1 MAFTESE
8 VIALLAQVFASSNP
22 NLEVGIGDD
31 AAVIRTSSR
40 TVITTD
46 MAVEGVHFRLEWSSA
61 FEIGRK
67 ITAANLADVFS
78 MGAKPTF
85 LVVAISL
92 TGNEELEW
100 IKHLANGIAFEANLV
115 GAAVVGGD
123 LATGA
128 AVTSA
133 ITALGEFGDFGEVM
147 DPILR
152 SGAQVGDQIYLSNLT
167 GWSRAGLAILEK
179 GLPIESDSAKRAVA
193 AFRAPTLNYA
203 YAANLAK
210 ATAMSDVSDSI
221 VSQAEQMAAASNVKF
236 NLDFN
241 LFQAAADFSELRA
254 LSAELNVSVSD
265 LMLGGGEDHVFMA
278 TGKDLPGLLIGN
290 VSVGSG
296 LSVSGNEKAPDT
308 WRHFD

>member
-8 VIALLAQVFASSNP
+8 VIALLEQVFASSNP

-31 AAVIRTSSR
+31 AAVIRTSNR

-46 MAVEGVHFRLEWSSA
+46 MAVEGVHFRQQWSSA

-85 LVVAISL
+85 LVVAVSL
-92 TGNEELEW
+92 TGNEDLEW
-100 IKHLANGIAFEANLV
+100 IKNLAQGIAFEADLV
-115 GAAVVGGD
+115 GASVVGGD
-123 LATGA
+123 LAKGE
-128 AVTSA
+128 AVTIA
-133 ITALGEFGDFGEVM
+133 ITALGEVT

-152 SGAQVGDQIYLSNLT
+152 SGAKVGDQIYLSNLP

-179 GLPIESDSAKRAVA
+179 SLPIESESAKRAVA

-210 ATAMSDVSDSI
+210 ATALSDLSDSLMTQ
-221 VSQAEQMAAASNVKF
+221 VAQMSAASNVKF
-236 NLDFN
+236 DVDLN
-241 LFQAAADFSELRA
+241 LFQAAADFDELRT
-254 LSAELNVSVSD
+254 LSEEID
-265 LMLGGGEDHVFMA
+265 LSIADLILGGGEDHVFIA
-278 TGKDLPGLLIGN
+278 TGNGLPGLHIGHVSDGVGLN
-290 VSVGSG
+290 V
-296 LSVSGNEKAPDT
+296 LGNEKAPDT

>member
-31 AAVIRTSSR
+31 AAVVRTSNR

-46 MAVEGVHFRLEWSSA
+46 MAVEGVHFRQEWSSA

-85 LVVAISL
+85 LVVAVSL
-92 TGNEELEW
+92 TGQEDLEW
-100 IKHLANGIAFEANLV
+100 IKNLAKGIAFEANLV

-123 LATGA
+123 LAKGA
-128 AVTSA
+128 AVTIA
-133 ITALGEFGDFGEVM
+133 ITALGEVETA
-147 DPILR
+147 ILR
-152 SGAQVGDQIYLSNLT
+152 SGAQVGDQIYLSNLP
-167 GWSRAGLAILEK
+167 GWSSAGLAILES
-179 GLPIESDSAKRAVA
+179 GLPIETEAAKRAVA
-193 AFRAPTLNYA
+193 AFRAPTLNYV

-210 ATAMSDVSDSI
+210 ASAMSDVSDSLMT
-221 VSQAEQMAAASNVKF
+221 QAEQMAVASKVNF

-241 LFQAAADFSELRA
+241 LVQASPDFAELRA
-254 LSAELNVSVSD
+254 LSQELNISIAD
-265 LMLGGGEDHVFMA
+265 LILGGGEDHVFLA
-278 TGKDLPGLLIGN
+278 TGEDLPGLLIGKVSEGTGLN
-290 VSVGSG
+290 V
-296 LSVSGNEKAPDT
+296 LGNEKAPDT

>member
-22 NLEVGIGDD
+22 NLELGIGDD
-31 AAVIRTSSR
+31 AAVIRTSNR

-85 LVVAISL
+85 LVVAVSL
-92 TGNEELEW
+92 TGNEDLEW
-100 IKHLANGIAFEANLV
+100 IKNLAKGIAFEAHLV

-123 LATGA
+123 LAKSA
-128 AVTSA
+128 IVTIA
-133 ITALGEFGDFGEVM
+133 ITALGEVA

-152 SGAQVGDQIYLSNLT
+152 SGAKVGDQIYLSNLP

-179 GLPIESDSAKRAVA
+179 DLPIESESAKRAVA

-210 ATAMSDVSDSI
+210 ATAMSDVSDSLMT
-221 VSQAEQMAAASNVKF
+221 QAEQMAAASNVKF

-241 LFQAAADFSELRA
+241 LFQAATDFTELRT
-254 LSAELNVSVSD
+254 LSEEIDVSIAD
-265 LMLGGGEDHVFMA
+265 LILGGGEDHVFLA
-278 TGKDLPGLLIGN
+278 TGEDLPGLLIGN
-290 VSVGSG
+290 VTAGSG
-296 LSVSGNEKAPDT
+296 LTVLGNEKAPDT

>member
-8 VIALLAQVFASSNP
+8 VIALLAQVFATSNP

-31 AAVIRTSSR
+31 AAVIRTSNR

-46 MAVEGVHFRLEWSSA
+46 MAVEGVHFRQQWSSA

-85 LVVAISL
+85 LVVAVSL
-92 TGNEELEW
+92 TGNEDLEW
-100 IKHLANGIAFEANLV
+100 IKNLAQGIAFEANLV

-123 LATGA
+123 LTKGA
-128 AVTSA
+128 AVTIA
-133 ITALGEFGDFGEVM
+133 ITALGEVT

-152 SGAQVGDQIYLSNLT
+152 SGAQVGDQIYLSNLP

-179 GLPIESDSAKRAVA
+179 GLPIETDAAKRAVA

-203 YAANLAK
+203 YATDLAN
-210 ATAMSDVSDSI
+210 ATALSDVSDSLMTQ
-221 VSQAEQMAAASNVKF
+221 SEQIAAASNVKF
-236 NLDFN
+236 DLDFN
-241 LFQAAADFSELRA
+241 LFKAATDFKELRT
-254 LSAELNVSVSD
+254 LSEELNVSVAD
-265 LMLGGGEDHVFMA
+265 LIFGGGEDHVFLA
-278 TGKDLPGLLIGN
+278 TGEDLPGLLIGN
-290 VSVGSG
+290 VSAGSG
-296 LSVSGNEKAPDT
+296 LTVLGNEKAPDT

>member
-8 VIALLAQVFASSNP
+8 VIALLAQVFATQNP
-22 NLEVGIGDD
+22 KVEIGIGDD
-31 AAVIRTSSR
+31 AAVIRTSNR

-46 MAVEGVHFRLEWSSA
+46 MAVEGVHFRLAWSSA

-85 LVVAISL
+85 LVVAVSL
-92 TGNEELEW
+92 TGNEDLEW
-100 IKHLANGIAFEANLV
+100 IKNLAKGIAFEAHLV

-123 LATGA
+123 LAKGA
-128 AVTSA
+128 AVTIA
-133 ITALGEFGDFGEVM
+133 ITALGEVA
-147 DPILR
+147 DPVLR
-152 SGAQVGDQIYLSNLT
+152 SGAKVGDQIYLSNLS

-179 GLPIESDSAKRAVA
+179 GLAIESESAKRALA

-203 YAANLAK
+203 YAANLAQ
-210 ATAMSDVSDSI
+210 ATAMSDVSDSLMT
-221 VSQAEQMAAASNVKF
+221 QAEQMATASNVKF

-241 LFQAAADFSELRA
+241 LFQAAADFAELRT
-254 LSAELNVSVSD
+254 LSEELDISIAD
-265 LMLGGGEDHVFMA
+265 LILGGGEDHVFLA
-278 TGKDLPGLLIGN
+278 TGEDLPGLLIGH
-290 VSVGSG
+290 VSAGSG
-296 LSVSGNEKAPDT
+296 LTVLGNEKAPDT

>member
-1 MAFTESE
+1 
-8 VIALLAQVFASSNP
+8 
-22 NLEVGIGDD
+22 
-31 AAVIRTSSR
+31 
-40 TVITTD
+40 

-78 MGAKPTF
+78 MSAKPTF
-85 LVVAISL
+85 LVVAVSL
-92 TGNEELEW
+92 TGNEDLEW
-100 IKHLANGIAFEANLV
+100 IKNLAKGIAFEANLV

-123 LATGA
+123 LAKGA
-128 AVTSA
+128 AVTIA
-133 ITALGEFGDFGEVM
+133 ITALGEVT

-167 GWSRAGLAILEK
+167 GWSRAGLEILEK

-203 YAANLAK
+203 YAANLAQ

-221 VSQAEQMAAASNVKF
+221 VTQAEQMAAASNVKF
-236 NLDFN
+236 NLDLN
-241 LFQAAADFSELRA
+241 LFHTAADFSELSA
-254 LSAELNVSVSD
+254 LSEELNVSAAD
-265 LMLGGGEDHVFMA
+265 LILGGGEDHVFLA

-290 VSVGSG
+290 VSAGRG
-296 LSVSGNEKAPDT
+296 LNVSGNEKAPDT

>member
-8 VIALLAQVFASSNP
+8 VIALLAQVFASSDP

-31 AAVIRTSSR
+31 AAVIRTSNR

-85 LVVAISL
+85 LVVAVSL
-92 TGNEELEW
+92 TGNEELDW
-100 IKHLANGIAFEANLV
+100 IKDLANGIAFEAKLV
-115 GAAVVGGD
+115 GASVVGGD
-123 LATGA
+123 LAKGSEITI
-128 AVTSA
+128 A
-133 ITALGEFGDFGEVM
+133 ITALGEVKDL
-147 DPILR
+147 ILR

-179 GLPIESDSAKRAVA
+179 DLPIESHAAKRAVA
-193 AFRAPTLNYA
+193 AFRAPTLNYSEV
-203 YAANLAK
+203 ANLAQ
-210 ATAMSDVSDSI
+210 ASALSDVSDSL
-221 VSQAEQMAAASNVKF
+221 VTQAEQMAAASKVEF
-236 NLDFN
+236 AIDFK
-241 LFQAAADFSELRA
+241 LFEAAADFAALRA
-254 LSAELNVSVSD
+254 LSQEIDISISD
-265 LMLGGGEDHVFMA
+265 LVLGGGEDHVFLA
-278 TGKDLPGLLIGN
+278 TGKDLPGLLIGQ
-290 VSVGSG
+290 VKSGSG
-296 LSVSGNEKAPDT
+296 LTLWGNEKAPDT

>member
-8 VIALLAQVFASSNP
+8 VIALLAQVFASNNP

-31 AAVIRTSSR
+31 AAVIRTSNR
-40 TVITTD
+40 TIITTD

-85 LVVAISL
+85 LVVAVSL
-92 TGNEELEW
+92 TGNEDLEW
-100 IKHLANGIAFEANLV
+100 IENLAKGIAFEAHLV

-123 LATGA
+123 LAKGA
-128 AVTSA
+128 AVTIA
-133 ITALGEFGDFGEVM
+133 ITALGEVA

-152 SGAQVGDQIYLSNLT
+152 SGAKVGDQIYLSNLS

-179 GLPIESDSAKRAVA
+179 GLPIESESAKRAVA
-193 AFRAPTLNYA
+193 AFRAPTINYA
-203 YAANLAK
+203 YAANLAG
-210 ATAMSDVSDSI
+210 ATAMSDVSDSLMT
-221 VSQAEQMAAASNVKF
+221 QAEQMVSASNVKF

-241 LFQAAADFSELRA
+241 LFQAAADFVELRA
-254 LSAELNVSVSD
+254 LSEEIDVSIAD
-265 LMLGGGEDHVFMA
+265 LILGGGEDHVFLA
-278 TGKDLPGLLIGN
+278 TGQDLPGLLIGN
-290 VSVGSG
+290 VGAGTG
-296 LSVSGNEKAPDT
+296 LTVLGNEKAPDT
-308 WRHFD
+308 WRHIN

>member
-31 AAVIRTSSR
+31 AAVIRTSNR

-85 LVVAISL
+85 LVVAVSL
-92 TGNEELEW
+92 TGNEDLEW
-100 IKHLANGIAFEANLV
+100 IKNLAKGIAFEANLV
-115 GAAVVGGD
+115 GATVVGGD
-123 LATGA
+123 LAKGA
-128 AVTSA
+128 AVTIA
-133 ITALGEFGDFGEVM
+133 ITALGEVETA
-147 DPILR
+147 ILR
-152 SGAQVGDQIYLSNLT
+152 SGAQVGDRIYLSNLT

-179 GLPIESDSAKRAVA
+179 GLPVESDSAKRAVA

-203 YAANLAK
+203 YAANLTK

-221 VSQAEQMAAASNVKF
+221 ITQAEQMAAASNVKF
-236 NLDFN
+236 NLDFK
-241 LFQAAADFSELRA
+241 LFQEAADFSELRG
-254 LSAELNVSVSD
+254 LSEELKVSVAD
-265 LMLGGGEDHVFMA
+265 LILGGGEDHVFLA
-278 TGKDLPGLLIGN
+278 TGKVLPGLLIGN
-290 VSVGSG
+290 VTAGGG

>member
-8 VIALLAQVFASSNP
+8 VIALLAQVFASNNP

-31 AAVIRTSSR
+31 AAVIRTTNR

-85 LVVAISL
+85 LVVAVSL
-92 TGNEELEW
+92 TGNEDLEW
-100 IKHLANGIAFEANLV
+100 IKNLAKGIAFEAHLV

-123 LATGA
+123 LAKGA
-128 AVTSA
+128 AVTIA
-133 ITALGEFGDFGEVM
+133 ITALGEVA

-152 SGAQVGDQIYLSNLT
+152 SGAKVGDQIYLSNLS

-179 GLPIESDSAKRAVA
+179 GLPIESESAKRAVA

-203 YAANLAK
+203 YAANLAG
-210 ATAMSDVSDSI
+210 ATAMSDVSDSLMT
-221 VSQAEQMAAASNVKF
+221 QAEQMASASNAQF

-241 LFQAAADFSELRA
+241 LFQAAADFVELRA
-254 LSAELNVSVSD
+254 LSEEIDVSIAD
-265 LMLGGGEDHVFMA
+265 LILGGGEDHVFLA
-278 TGKDLPGLLIGN
+278 TGQDLPGLLIGN
-290 VSVGSG
+290 VGAGSG
-296 LSVSGNEKAPDT
+296 LTVLGNEKAPDT

>member
-31 AAVIRTSSR
+31 AAVVRTSDR

-46 MAVEGVHFRLEWSSA
+46 MAVEGVHFRQEWSSA

-85 LVVAISL
+85 LVVAVSL
-92 TGNEELEW
+92 TGHEDLEW
-100 IKHLANGIAFEANLV
+100 IKNLAKGIAFEANLV

-123 LATGA
+123 LAKGA
-128 AVTSA
+128 AITIA
-133 ITALGEFGDFGEVM
+133 ITALGEVETA
-147 DPILR
+147 ILR
-152 SGAQVGDQIYLSNLT
+152 SGAQVGDHIYLSNLP
-167 GWSRAGLAILEK
+167 GWSGAGLAILES
-179 GLPIESDSAKRAVA
+179 GLPIETEAAQRAVA

-210 ATAMSDVSDSI
+210 ATAMCDVSDSLMT
-221 VSQAEQMAAASNVKF
+221 QAEQMAIASKVKF
-236 NLDFN
+236 NLDFD
-241 LFQAAADFSELRA
+241 LLQASPDFAELRS
-254 LSAELNVSVSD
+254 LSEELNISIAD
-265 LMLGGGEDHVFMA
+265 LILGGGEDHVFLV
-278 TGKDLPGLLIGN
+278 TGQDLPGLLIGS
-290 VSVGSG
+290 VSAGSG
-296 LSVSGNEKAPDT
+296 LNLLGNEKAPDT
-308 WRHFD
+308 WRHFE

>member
-8 VIALLAQVFASSNP
+8 VIALLAQVFASANP

-31 AAVIRTSSR
+31 AAVIRTSNR

-85 LVVAISL
+85 LVVAVSL
-92 TGNEELEW
+92 TGNEDLEW
-100 IKHLANGIAFEANLV
+100 IEKLAKGIAFEANLV

-123 LATGA
+123 LAKGA
-128 AVTSA
+128 AVTIA
-133 ITALGEFGDFGEVM
+133 ITALGDVV

-152 SGAQVGDQIYLSNLT
+152 SGAQVGDQIYLSNLP

-179 GLPIESDSAKRAVA
+179 GLAVESESAKRAVA

-203 YAANLAK
+203 YAANLAT
-210 ATAMSDVSDSI
+210 ATAMSDVSDCL
-221 VSQAEQMAAASNVKF
+221 VTQAEQMAVASNIKF
-236 NLDFN
+236 EIDLKLFEEATDF
-241 LFQAAADFSELRA
+241 AELRA
-254 LSAELNVSVSD
+254 LSQEIGISISD
-265 LMLGGGEDHVFMA
+265 LVLGGGEDHVFLA
-278 TGKDLPGLLIGN
+278 TGEDLPGLLIGN
-290 VSVGSG
+290 VSEGSG
-296 LSVSGNEKAPDT
+296 LTVLGNEKAPDT
-308 WRHFD
+308 WRHFN

>member
-8 VIALLAQVFASSNP
+8 VIALLAQVFASSHP

-31 AAVIRTSSR
+31 AAVIQTSNR

-46 MAVEGVHFRLEWSSA
+46 MAVEGVHFRLDWSSA

-85 LVVAISL
+85 LVVAVSL
-92 TGNEELEW
+92 TGNEDLEW
-100 IKHLANGIAFEANLV
+100 IKNLAKGIAFEAHLV

-123 LATGA
+123 LAKGTGI
-128 AVTSA
+128 TIA
-133 ITALGEFGDFGEVM
+133 ITALGEVA

-152 SGAQVGDQIYLSNLT
+152 SGAKVGDQIYLSNLP

-179 GLPIESDSAKRAVA
+179 GLPIESESAKRAVA

-210 ATAMSDVSDSI
+210 ATAMSDVSDSLMT
-221 VSQAEQMAAASNVKF
+221 QADQMAAASGVKF

-241 LFQAAADFSELRA
+241 LFQAAADF
-254 LSAELNVSVSD
+254 AELSNLSQE
-265 LMLGGGEDHVFMA
+265 LNIFIANLILGGGEDHVFLA
-278 TGKDLPGLLIGN
+278 TGQDLSGLLIGH
-290 VSVGSG
+290 VSEGSG
-296 LSVSGNEKAPDT
+296 LNVLGNEKAPDT

>member
-8 VIALLAQVFASSNP
+8 VIALLAQVFASNNP

-31 AAVIRTSSR
+31 AAVIRTANR

-85 LVVAISL
+85 LVVAVSL
-92 TGNEELEW
+92 TGNEDLEW
-100 IKHLANGIAFEANLV
+100 IKNLAKGIAFEAHLV

-123 LATGA
+123 LAKGA
-128 AVTSA
+128 AVTIA
-133 ITALGEFGDFGEVM
+133 ITALGEVA

-152 SGAQVGDQIYLSNLT
+152 SGAKVGDQIYLSNLS

-179 GLPIESDSAKRAVA
+179 GLPIESESAKRAVA

-203 YAANLAK
+203 YAVNLAQ
-210 ATAMSDVSDSI
+210 ATAMSDVSDSLMT
-221 VSQAEQMAAASNVKF
+221 QAEQMAAASSAQF

-241 LFQAAADFSELRA
+241 LFQAAADFVELRA
-254 LSAELNVSVSD
+254 LSEEIDVSIAD
-265 LMLGGGEDHVFMA
+265 LILGGGEDHVFLA
-278 TGKDLPGLLIGN
+278 TGEDLPGLLVGN
-290 VSVGSG
+290 VSAGSG
-296 LSVSGNEKAPDT
+296 LTVLGNEKAPDT

>member
-8 VIALLAQVFASSNP
+8 VVALLAQVFASSNP

-31 AAVIRTSSR
+31 AAVIRTSNR

-85 LVVAISL
+85 LVIALSL
-92 TGNEELEW
+92 TGNEDLEW
-100 IKHLANGIAFEANLV
+100 IKNLAKGIAFEANLV

-123 LATGA
+123 LAKGA
-128 AVTSA
+128 AVTIA
-133 ITALGEFGDFGEVM
+133 ITALGEVT

-152 SGAQVGDQIYLSNLT
+152 SGAQAGDQIYLSNLT

-221 VSQAEQMAAASNVKF
+221 ITQAEQMAAASNVKF
-236 NLDFN
+236 NLDFD

-265 LMLGGGEDHVFMA
+265 LILGGGEDHVFLA

-290 VSVGSG
+290 VSAGSG
-296 LSVSGNEKAPDT
+296 LNVSGNEKAPDT

>member
-1 MAFTESE
+1 
-8 VIALLAQVFASSNP
+8 
-22 NLEVGIGDD
+22 LEVGIGDD
-31 AAVIRTSSR
+31 AAVIRTSNR
-40 TVITTD
+40 TAITTD
-46 MAVEGVHFRLEWSSA
+46 MAVEGVHFSLDWSSA

-85 LVVAISL
+85 LVVAVSL
-92 TGNEELEW
+92 TGTEDLEW
-100 IKHLANGIAFEANLV
+100 IKNLAKGIAFEANLV

-123 LATGA
+123 LAKGA
-128 AVTSA
+128 AVTIA
-133 ITALGEFGDFGEVM
+133 ITALGEVT

-203 YAANLAK
+203 YAANLAQ
-210 ATAMSDVSDSI
+210 ATAMSDVSDSL
-221 VSQAEQMAAASNVKF
+221 VTQAEQMAAASSVKF
-236 NLDFN
+236 NLDFK
-241 LFQAAADFSELRA
+241 LFEAAADFVELRT
-254 LSAELNVSVSD
+254 LSEELNISVAN
-265 LMLGGGEDHVFMA
+265 LILGGGEDHVFLA
-278 TGKDLPGLLIGN
+278 TGEDMPGLHIGH
-290 VSVGSG
+290 VSAGSG
-296 LSVSGNEKAPDT
+296 LTVLGNEKAPDT

>member
-1 MAFTESE
+1 MAFTEGE
-8 VIALLAQVFASSNP
+8 VIALLAQVFASNNP

-31 AAVIRTSSR
+31 AAVIRTTNR
-40 TVITTD
+40 TVITSD

-85 LVVAISL
+85 LVVAVSL
-92 TGNEELEW
+92 TGNEDLEW
-100 IKHLANGIAFEANLV
+100 IKNLAKGIAFEAHLV

-123 LATGA
+123 LAKGA
-128 AVTSA
+128 AVTIA
-133 ITALGEFGDFGEVM
+133 ITALGEVTE
-147 DPILR
+147 PILR
-152 SGAQVGDQIYLSNLT
+152 SGAKVGDQIFLSNLS

-179 GLPIESDSAKRAVA
+179 GLPIESESAKRAVA

-203 YAANLAK
+203 YAANLAQ
-210 ATAMSDVSDSI
+210 ATAMSDVSDSLMT
-221 VSQAEQMAAASNVKF
+221 QAEQMAAASSAQF

-241 LFQAAADFSELRA
+241 LFQAAADFVELRA
-254 LSAELNVSVSD
+254 LSEEIDVSIAD
-265 LMLGGGEDHVFMA
+265 LILGGGEDHVFLA
-278 TGKDLPGLLIGN
+278 TGQDLPGLLIGN
-290 VSVGSG
+290 VGAGTG
-296 LSVSGNEKAPDT
+296 LTVLGNEKAPDT

>member
-31 AAVIRTSSR
+31 AAVIRTSNR

-85 LVVAISL
+85 LVIALSL
-92 TGNEELEW
+92 TGNEDLEW
-100 IKHLANGIAFEANLV
+100 IKNLAKGIAFEANLV

-123 LATGA
+123 LAKGA
-128 AVTSA
+128 AVTIA
-133 ITALGEFGDFGEVM
+133 ITALGEVT

-167 GWSRAGLAILEK
+167 GWSRAGLEILEK
-179 GLPIESDSAKRAVA
+179 DLPIESDSAKRAVA

-203 YAANLAK
+203 YAANLTK
-210 ATAMSDVSDSI
+210 ATAMSDVSDSVI
-221 VSQAEQMAAASNVKF
+221 TQAEQMAAASSVKF
-236 NLDFN
+236 NLEFN
-241 LFQAAADFSELRA
+241 LFQSAADFSELFA
-254 LSAELNVSVSD
+254 LSEALNISVTD
-265 LMLGGGEDHVFMA
+265 LILGGGEDHVFLA

-290 VSVGSG
+290 VSAGSG

>member
-31 AAVIRTSSR
+31 AAVIRTSNR

-46 MAVEGVHFRLEWSSA
+46 MAVEGVHFRLDWSSA
-61 FEIGRK
+61 FEIGRQ

-85 LVVAISL
+85 LVVAVSL
-92 TGNEELEW
+92 TGNEDLEW
-100 IKHLANGIAFEANLV
+100 IKNLAKGIAFEANLV

-123 LATGA
+123 LAKGA
-128 AVTSA
+128 GVTIA
-133 ITALGEFGDFGEVM
+133 ITALGEVA

-152 SGAQVGDQIYLSNLT
+152 SGAKIGDQIYLSNLP

-179 GLPIESDSAKRAVA
+179 GLTLESESAKRAVA

-203 YAANLAK
+203 YAANLAN
-210 ATAMSDVSDSI
+210 ATAMSDVSDSLTTQ
-221 VSQAEQMAAASNVKF
+221 VEQMAAASKVKF

-241 LFQAAADFSELRA
+241 LFLAAADFAELRT
-254 LSAELNVSVSD
+254 LSHELNVSIAD
-265 LMLGGGEDHVFMA
+265 LILGGGEDHVFLA
-278 TGKDLPGLLIGN
+278 TGEDLPGLLIGQVSEGTGLN
-290 VSVGSG
+290 V
-296 LSVSGNEKAPDT
+296 LGNEKAPDT

>member
-31 AAVIRTSSR
+31 AAVIRTSNR

-85 LVVAISL
+85 LVVAVSL
-92 TGNEELEW
+92 TGTEDLEW
-100 IKHLANGIAFEANLV
+100 IKNLAKGIAFEANLV

-123 LATGA
+123 LAKGA
-128 AVTSA
+128 AVTIA
-133 ITALGEFGDFGEVM
+133 ITALGEVV

-152 SGAQVGDQIYLSNLT
+152 SGAKVGDQIYLSNLS
-167 GWSRAGLAILEK
+167 GWSHAGLT
-179 GLPIESDSAKRAVA
+179 IESESAKRAVA

-203 YAANLAK
+203 YAANLAQ
-210 ATAMSDVSDSI
+210 ATAMSDVSDSLMT
-221 VSQAEQMAAASNVKF
+221 QAEQMAAASGVKF
-236 NLDFN
+236 NLDFK
-241 LFQAAADFSELRA
+241 LFQAATDFAELRT
-254 LSAELNVSVSD
+254 LSEELNISMAD
-265 LMLGGGEDHVFMA
+265 LILGGGEDHVFLA

-290 VSVGSG
+290 VSEGSG
-296 LSVSGNEKAPDT
+296 LTVLGNEKAPDT

>member
-8 VIALLAQVFASSNP
+8 VIALLAQVFASNNP

-31 AAVIRTSSR
+31 AAVIRTANR

-85 LVVAISL
+85 LVVAVSL
-92 TGNEELEW
+92 TGNEDLEW
-100 IKHLANGIAFEANLV
+100 IKNLAKGIAFEAHLV

-123 LATGA
+123 LAKGA
-128 AVTSA
+128 VVTIA
-133 ITALGEFGDFGEVM
+133 ITALGEVA

-152 SGAQVGDQIYLSNLT
+152 SGAKVGDQIYLSNLS

-179 GLPIESDSAKRAVA
+179 DLPIESESAKRAVA

-203 YAANLAK
+203 YAANLAG
-210 ATAMSDVSDSI
+210 ATAMSDVSDSLMT
-221 VSQAEQMAAASNVKF
+221 QAEQMAAASSAQF

-241 LFQAAADFSELRA
+241 LFQAAADFVELRA
-254 LSAELNVSVSD
+254 LSEEIDVSIAD
-265 LMLGGGEDHVFMA
+265 LILGGGEDHVFLA
-278 TGKDLPGLLIGN
+278 TGQDLPGLLIGN
-290 VSVGSG
+290 VGAGSG
-296 LSVSGNEKAPDT
+296 LTVLGNEKAPDT

>member
-8 VIALLAQVFASSNP
+8 VIALLAQIFASSNP

-85 LVVAISL
+85 LVVAVSL
-92 TGNEELEW
+92 TGNEDLEW
-100 IKHLANGIAFEANLV
+100 IKNLAKGIAFEANLV

-123 LATGA
+123 LAKGA
-128 AVTSA
+128 AVTIA
-133 ITALGEFGDFGEVM
+133 ITALGEVT

-167 GWSRAGLAILEK
+167 GWSRAGLAILDK

-203 YAANLAK
+203 YAANLAQ

-221 VSQAEQMAAASNVKF
+221 ITQAEQMAVASKVKF

-241 LFQAAADFSELRA
+241 LFQAAADFVELRT
-254 LSAELNVSVSD
+254 LSEELNVSVAD
-265 LMLGGGEDHVFMA
+265 LILGGGEDHVFLA

-290 VSVGSG
+290 VSAGSG

>member
-31 AAVIRTSSR
+31 AAVIRTSNH

-85 LVVAISL
+85 LVVAVSL

-100 IKHLANGIAFEANLV
+100 IKNLANGIAFEANLV

-123 LATGA
+123 LAKGA
-128 AVTSA
+128 AVTIA
-133 ITALGEFGDFGEVM
+133 ITALGEVT

-152 SGAQVGDQIYLSNLT
+152 SGAQVGDQIYLSNMT

-193 AFRAPTLNYA
+193 AFRSPTLNYA
-203 YAANLAK
+203 YAVNLVK
-210 ATAMSDVSDSI
+210 ATAMSDVSDSLI
-221 VSQAEQMAAASNVKF
+221 TQAEQMAAASNVQF
-236 NLDFN
+236 NLDLN
-241 LFQAAADFSELRA
+241 LFQAATDFSELRT

-265 LMLGGGEDHVFMA
+265 LILGGGEDHVFLA

-290 VSVGSG
+290 VSSGSG
-296 LSVSGNEKAPDT
+296 LNLSGNEKAPDT